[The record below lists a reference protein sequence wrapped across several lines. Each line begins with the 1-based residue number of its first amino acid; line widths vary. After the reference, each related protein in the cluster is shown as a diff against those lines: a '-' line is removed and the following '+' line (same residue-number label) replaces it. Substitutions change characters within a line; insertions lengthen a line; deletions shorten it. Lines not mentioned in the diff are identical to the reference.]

1 MADIALLVVEDYERR
16 RSSSSSSRKVGWE
29 EEGGHGARREESSAA
44 SLVRSGLG
52 RTAKEVSS
60 RKEAEKALQPGISLV
75 SAAVD
80 GVFSA

>member
-1 MADIALLVVEDYERR
+1 MADIALLVVEDFERS
-16 RSSSSSSRKVGWE
+16 SSSSSSRKVGWE
-29 EEGGHGARREESSAA
+29 EGGHGRERQEESSAA
-44 SLVRSGLG
+44 SLVRSSLG

-60 RKEAEKALQPGISLV
+60 RKEAEKALQPGSSSFV

>member
-16 RSSSSSSRKVGWE
+16 SSSSSSSRKVGWE
-29 EEGGHGARREESSAA
+29 EGGQGEPRQEESSAA
-44 SLVRSGLG
+44 SLVRSSLG

-60 RKEAEKALQPGISLV
+60 RKEPEKALRPGSSFV

>member
-1 MADIALLVVEDYERR
+1 MADVALLVVEDYER

-29 EEGGHGARREESSAA
+29 EGGHGGARQEESSAA
-44 SLVRSGLG
+44 SLVRSSLG

-60 RKEAEKALQPGISLV
+60 RKEPEKALRPGSSFV